1 MIKGLFAGRER
12 GFLKTG
18 RMSMDV
24 STESGVG
31 GVGSGL
37 LIFAVSAGHYLRLL
51 VKQNHRNSSHLC
63 PLTHKEKDEITYR
76 FFAI

>member
-1 MIKGLFAGRER
+1 MIKGLFTERER

-37 LIFAVSAGHYLRLL
+37 LIFAVSAGHYFE
-51 VKQNHRNSSHLC
+51 VVSKTKSS
-63 PLTHKEKDEITYR
+63 
-76 FFAI
+76 